1 MELRNLAAPLRRQ
14 FFESPIFPIGNIHTQ
29 KNLHTLKCYRSVIF
43 SLTNLPWCEIFLI
56 GNMNTQSPEQLGAT
70 IRARRRQL
78 KVTQKDVAMTCG
90 TGLRFIIDLEKGKPT
105 CQIGKIL
112 QVLQALGLKLQI
124 ASPGAD
130 TDQGEKS

>member
-1 MELRNLAAPLRRQ
+1 
-14 FFESPIFPIGNIHTQ
+14 
-29 KNLHTLKCYRSVIF
+29 
-43 SLTNLPWCEIFLI
+43 
-56 GNMNTQSPEQLGAT
+56 MNTQSPEQLGAT

-124 ASPGAD
+124 SSPGVD
-130 TDQGEKS
+130 TGQGKKS